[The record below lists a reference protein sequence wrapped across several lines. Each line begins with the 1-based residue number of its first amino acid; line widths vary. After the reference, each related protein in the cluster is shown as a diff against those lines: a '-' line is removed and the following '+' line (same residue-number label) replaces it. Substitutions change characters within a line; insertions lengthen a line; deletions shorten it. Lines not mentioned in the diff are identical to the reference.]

1 MLEMARAERDT
12 AAMAIQHELSWSAS
26 RAGTFESCKRRY
38 YFDYYLSWLGWGYS
52 AEAPRKEAYLLK
64 KMTRMPML
72 AGDLVHQA
80 IEAWLKAKQKG
91 APMSSEAMM
100 EFAVEGLREGY
111 KTSRNGTWK
120 TRPSKLVRLAEHH
133 FNEPCIEET
142 DGSAGDYGKR
152 YVERMQ
158 QSIRNFLE
166 SPALAPA
173 READPAGYLAC
184 EEMSTFDFEGTK
196 VYAIPDFAFRD
207 ASGTVHVYD
216 WKTGRPNERDAFQL
230 AVYVE
235 YAVASWDVDPDD
247 VVCYDAYLQQGEIV
261 EQRLDAEERQAMR
274 ERMLDTMAA
283 MRAVHFNADKG
294 VGNVR
299 DFPMVPDPG
308 PGGFPCG
315 SCNYR
320 GVCKRG

>member
-1 MLEMARAERDT
+1 
-12 AAMAIQHELSWSAS
+12 MAIQHELSWSAS
-26 RAGTFESCKRRY
+26 RAGTFDSCKRRY
-38 YFDYYLSWLGWGYS
+38 YFDYYLSWLGWGNN
-52 AEAPRKEAYLLK
+52 AAAPRRQAYLLK

-80 IEAWLKAKQKG
+80 IEAWLKERQKG
-91 APMSSEAMM
+91 RTMTREAMM
-100 EFAVEGLREGY
+100 EFVVNGLREGY

-120 TRPSKLVRLAEHH
+120 SRPSKLIHLAEHH
-133 FNEPCIEET
+133 FEEPCIDEK

-152 YVERMQ
+152 YIERMQ
-158 QSIRNFLE
+158 QSIDSFLD

-207 ASGTVHVYD
+207 ASGMVHVYD
-216 WKTGRPNERDAFQL
+216 WKTGRPNARDAFQL

-235 YAVASWDVDPDD
+235 YAVSSWNVDPDN
-247 VVCYDAYLQQGEIV
+247 VICYDAYLQQGEIV
-261 EQRLDAEERQAMR
+261 EQRLNAEQREEMRQRMIETMGAMR
-274 ERMLDTMAA
+274 E
-283 MRAVHFNADKG
+283 VHFNADKG
-294 VGNVR
+294 VGNER
-299 DFPMVPDPG
+299 DFPCVPDPG
-308 PGGFPCG
+308 QGGFPCN

-320 GVCKRG
+320 GVCGRG